1 MANSKRS
8 TEKEEFWRLALRE
21 YRQSGLTIRA
31 FCQRE
36 GLSEPAF
43 YAWRKRIEN
52 RKANHETEPSGLG
65 KLLPVEIVD
74 SADNHSLEIVTPG
87 GFTLRCGSAVEP
99 SRLTALIGVIVRC
112 EKDSRS
118 C

>member
-21 YRQSGLTIRA
+21 HQRSGLTIRA

-36 GLSEPAF
+36 RISEPAF

-52 RKANHETEPSGLG
+52 RKANNGAGPASELG
-65 KLLPVEIVD
+65 TLLPVKIVD
-74 SADNHSLEIVTPG
+74 SADNDLLDIITPG
-87 GFTLRCGSAVEP
+87 GFTVRCAHAVEP
-99 SRLTALIGVIVRC
+99 ARLAALISVIVRC
-112 EKDSRS
+112 EKESG
-118 C
+118 